1 MNLFID
7 TSTLVKRYV
16 EEVNSDKV
24 DELFFKS
31 DLIEISSITK
41 IELNSATA
49 RRLADKSIDK
59 KACQIALDEFDREC
73 NFFNI
78 IPFNSI
84 VEAKAIKLI
93 KKYQMKTL
101 DAVQLASAVL
111 SIKDIFTT
119 SDKRLYEFAAKELP
133 VECILI

>member
-7 TSTLVKRYV
+7 TSSLVKRYV
-16 EEVNSDKV
+16 DKINSDKV

-31 DLIEISSITK
+31 DSIEISAITK
-41 IELNSATA
+41 IELNSALD

-59 KACQIALDEFDREC
+59 KACQMALDEFDREC
-73 NFFNI
+73 IYFNI
-78 IPFNSI
+78 LPFNSI
-84 VEAKAIKLI
+84 VEQEAIRLI
-93 KKYQMKTL
+93 KKNQMKTL

-111 SIKDIFTT
+111 SSRDAFTT